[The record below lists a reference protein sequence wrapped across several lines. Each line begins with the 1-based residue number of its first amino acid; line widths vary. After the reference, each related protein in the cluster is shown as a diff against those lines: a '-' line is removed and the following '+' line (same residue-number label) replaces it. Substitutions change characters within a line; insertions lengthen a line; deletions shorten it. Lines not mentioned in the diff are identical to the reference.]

1 MGGDPP
7 EQGFFGVAQLQR
19 RVGGMGRL
27 QPQAPLVAAEALEGE
42 GPLQHG
48 HHDAAGPRIEAA
60 VDDQQVAVVDAG
72 AGHGVAANPQKEG
85 AVGVADQVVIEVDAG
100 FDVVVGGAGKAG
112 GDAVASQGQQAPG
125 PLQPQGPEAGQL

>member
-1 MGGDPP
+1 MGGYPP
-7 EQGFFGVAQLQR
+7 EQGLLGIAQLQG
-19 RVGGMGRL
+19 RVGGMGCL

-48 HHDAAGPRIEAA
+48 HDDAAGAGIEAA

-72 AGHGVAANPQKEG
+72 PSHGVAADPQKEG
-85 AVGVADQVVIEVDAG
+85 AVGVANQVVVEVDAG

-112 GDAVASQGQQAPG
+112 GDAVPGQGQQAPG
-125 PLQPQGPEAGQL
+125 PL